1 MIENLQWTG
10 VLDAGMAL
18 VLRDFTHQGD
28 TFDERVSWWVEP
40 LLFDSELILNIS
52 HRPSGHD
59 PVRVAPGQWV
69 HFDGARF
76 GPGQRKGGKDT

>member
-10 VLDAGMAL
+10 VLDADMAL
-18 VLRDFTHQGD
+18 ALRDFTIQGD

-40 LLFDSELILNIS
+40 LLFDGELILSIS
-52 HRPSGHD
+52 HTPSGRT
-59 PVRVAPGQWV
+59 PIRVAPRQWV

-76 GPGQRKGGKDT
+76 GPGRRAGGKDG